1 MNKQMEFK
9 KWQKIGQFHNTR
21 KSINEIVDYK
31 QSVGETIGFPV
42 VSYKGKIKLD
52 GTNAAIRVA
61 GGQVAA
67 QSRSRLISVEDDNYG
82 FAVFVTGLEDWA
94 LRVAGKANEIT
105 IYGEWCGQGIQ
116 KRCSV
121 AKCTKMFVVFSACVD
136 DRRIECPAELREL
149 LGEVPPDVYILN
161 WYGESIVVDYSCD
174 KSIDAAINTMCEAVA
189 VVEACDPWVQELFGH
204 EGLGEGIVYYPFA
217 VAKAACLP
225 DDIDLMFKAKGEEHK
240 NVIQLKP
247 VIKAPEVVASVAA
260 FVVKFVTEARLEQGL
275 VELKLSDPS
284 RKDTGSFLKWV
295 GNDVKSESS
304 DELEAA
310 GLNWGVVAKPVAQA
324 AKSWLFARV

>member
-21 KSINEIVDYK
+21 KSINAIVDYK

-105 IYGEWCGQGIQ
+105 IYGEWCGQGIEALERIKQ
-116 KRCSV
+116 V
-121 AKCTKMFVVFSACVD
+121 EFDLVVSDLSMPRMGGV
-136 DRRIECPAELREL
+136 RLAETIR
-149 LGEVPPDVYILN
+149 
-161 WYGESIVVDYSCD
+161 
-174 KSIDAAINTMCEAVA
+174 M
-189 VVEACDPWVQELFGH
+189 
-204 EGLGEGIVYYPFA
+204 
-217 VAKAACLP
+217 
-225 DDIDLMFKAKGEEHK
+225 
-240 NVIQLKP
+240 
-247 VIKAPEVVASVAA
+247 
-260 FVVKFVTEARLEQGL
+260 QGG
-275 VELKLSDPS
+275 VMPIIFM
-284 RKDTGSFLKWV
+284 TGYA
-295 GNDVKSESS
+295 GS
-304 DELEAA
+304 DESELSIGTMVLQKPFTPEELITATSETIA
-310 GLNWGVVAKPVAQA
+310 ETNAKPQIAHQLVD
-324 AKSWLFARV
+324 